1 MLGHRLDLLT
11 SKAFSNLILGF
22 CCGDQWQRPSHQQ
35 KIRLGH
41 PTNSK
46 GKKSRLK
53 TPPSFLGVLTPE
65 LNLGFMCRLKTTF
78 EGPQGPGS
86 AQAESLG
93 RVSEPSWCSQTLT
106 QADGRFPCPAAV
118 GFAGA
123 VLGAPG
129 EVEAALAG
137 VDQGVAQGG
146 QVQGAHVGVGWGLR
160 LPAVV
165 GWRGQGKTVRETSQV
180 GTERVKSDTVTSTGE
195 QESHRRVSTAHRA
208 KPGFFPAGGINEE
221 LPKLGFSSWLKPNLA
236 PAP

>member
-1 MLGHRLDLLT
+1 MLGHRLDLMT
-11 SKAFSNLILGF
+11 SKAFSNLILRF
-22 CCGDQWQRPSHQQ
+22 CCGNQWQRPSHQL

-46 GKKSRLK
+46 GKKPTAENTS
-53 TPPSFLGVLTPE
+53 LGVLTPE
-65 LNLGFMCRLKTTF
+65 LKLGFMCRLKTTF
-78 EGPQGPGS
+78 EAPQGSGS

-93 RVSEPSWCSQTLT
+93 RVSEPSWCSQPLT

-118 GFAGA
+118 RFAGA

-165 GWRGQGKTVRETSQV
+165 GWRGQGKTVREISQV
-180 GTERVKSDTVTSTGE
+180 GTGRVKSDTVTSTEE
-195 QESHRRVSTAHRA
+195 QESHGKVSTAHRA
-208 KPGFFPAGGINEE
+208 KSGFFPAGGINEE
-221 LPKLGFSSWLKPNLA
+221 FPCWVSLPG
-236 PAP
+236 